1 MLRVSLVVAL
11 ATLAAWLAAPGSVAD
26 PIVTD
31 DGEEVVGFHKSYRNA
46 KGEKKK
52 KAVRQ
57 FLVFYRG
64 KWLTYAQFRA
74 AVARCEARGGS
85 ECDLVDLVPIRDFAE
100 QTAISLVARLRLPD
114 PTPQFGPDPGVNEWK
129 MLAVGFPVW
138 LWTAGP
144 ATVTTSVSSG
154 GETFTMTARRK
165 SVTFAMGDGRS
176 VTCNSMTPYSGSV
189 KPGVPSPTC
198 GYVYQKPSLPAGSYT
213 VRSTVNWEVSW
224 SVAGY
229 SGVLP
234 TTRTASRA
242 LPIGELVALN
252 R

>member
-1 MLRVSLVVAL
+1 
-11 ATLAAWLAAPGSVAD
+11 
-26 PIVTD
+26 
-31 DGEEVVGFHKSYRNA
+31 
-46 KGEKKK
+46 
-52 KAVRQ
+52 
-57 FLVFYRG
+57 
-64 KWLTYAQFRA
+64 
-74 AVARCEARGGS
+74 
-85 ECDLVDLVPIRDFAE
+85 
-100 QTAISLVARLRLPD
+100 
-114 PTPQFGPDPGVNEWK
+114 
-129 MLAVGFPVW
+129 MLAVGFPLW

-154 GETFTMTARRK
+154 GEMFTMTARRK
-165 SVTFAMGDGRS
+165 SVAFAMGDGRS
-176 VTCNSMTPYSGSV
+176 VTCNSMTPYDRSV
-189 KPGVPSPTC
+189 KPGTPSPTC
-198 GYVYQKPSLPAGSYT
+198 GYVYLRPSLPAGSYT